1 MASISSTVTQILLP
15 KKKSNPAGAAYTNT
29 FNPSNVTNTLGLPNY
44 RNHLTDIFTS
54 RQSQDARDLMT
65 DLIKYDSD
73 VSATLHAY
81 LTVADTE
88 PRFYVY
94 NENGELDQPAQK
106 DFQALLGTMTRRND
120 YTTGYTFSPSL
131 RQVAEDFRYSILL
144 RGSLAAELV
153 FNKLLQPASVR
164 NVDVKTLEWF
174 ETAPGV
180 YKPQQRPA
188 GSSTPISLDIANF
201 FVKSYRQNPNEIY
214 TESVFV
220 SAINTIAARQQV
232 INDLYRIMQ
241 KTGYPRMDV
250 EVVEEVIRKNAPV
263 DVAKDQASMQQWI
276 NNQIG
281 QISSAVAG
289 LRPDSVFVHTDSVK
303 PTILNEG
310 GPAKAFDVTSIIEVL
325 NAQNQA
331 ALKTVATFIGR
342 GSAGV
347 NTGSVEAR
355 VFSMAA
361 DSLNG
366 PIADLFSDMFTLAM
380 RLTGY
385 QGYVVC
391 EFDKAELRPATELE
405 PMKIIQQS
413 RLLELLSLGMI
424 DDNEFHMQMFGRPR
438 PDAAPELSGT
448 GFLAQQSAGV
458 DTSSVSPNQ
467 DTLGRSISPAGSA
480 ANKSDAVKTPTKQK
494 SSTAKTQKPK

>member
-1 MASISSTVTQILLP
+1 MATISKTVTQILLP
-15 KKKSNPAGAAYTNT
+15 KKKSNPAGTAYTNT
-29 FNPSNVTNTLGLPNY
+29 FNPSNATNTLGLPTY
-44 RNHLTDIFTS
+44 RNHLQDIFTN

-65 DLIKYDSD
+65 DLIKYDPD

-81 LTVADTE
+81 LTVADTI

-94 NENGELDQPAQK
+94 NENDELDQPAQK
-106 DFQALLGTMTRRND
+106 EFQALMGTMVRRND
-120 YTTGYTFSPSL
+120 YTTGYSFTDSL
-131 RQVAEDFRYSILL
+131 RQIAENFRYSILL

-153 FNKLLQPASVR
+153 FNKLLQPATIR
-164 NVDVKTLEWF
+164 NVDTKTLEWF
-174 ETAPGV
+174 ESAPGV

-188 GSSTPISLDIANF
+188 GSSQPISLDIANF

-214 TESVFV
+214 SESVFV

-241 KTGYPRMDV
+241 LTGYPRMDV
-250 EVVEEVIRKNAPV
+250 EVVEEVIRKNAPT
-263 DVAKDQASMQQWI
+263 DIARDQATMTNWI
-276 NNQIG
+276 NNQMAS
-281 QISSAVAG
+281 ISSAVAN
-289 LRPDSVFVHTDSVK
+289 LRSDSVFVHTDSVK
-303 PTILNEG
+303 PTILNDS
-310 GPAKAFDVTSIIEVL
+310 GPGKAFDVTSIIEVL

-342 GSAGV
+342 GEGGV
-347 NTGSVEAR
+347 NTASVEAR

-380 RLTGY
+380 RMTGY

-391 EFDKAELRPATELE
+391 EFDKAELRPETELE
-405 PMKIIQQS
+405 PMKVVQQT
-413 RLLELLSLGMI
+413 RLLELLSLGVI

-448 GFLAQQSAGV
+448 GFATKTAGV
-458 DTSSVSPNQ
+458 DTSSISPNQ
-467 DTLGRSISPAGSA
+467 DSLGRSIAPSGKAHNSD
-480 ANKSDAVKTPTKQK
+480 ANKTKSKTSK
-494 SSTAKTQKPK
+494 